1 MAGID
6 EPDALQWPKDEGKV
20 NNGKFA
26 VKGKPKSD
34 QNERTESGHDEE
46 GRIIPVEDKED
57 DGRNFPC
64 PKCDFVFLRQAFQML
79 PVHINRSIRIMP
91 GPKIP
96 IGPDILGNIRG
107 LHITVLHLV

>member
-34 QNERTESGHDEE
+34 KNERTEDGHDEE

-64 PKCDFVFLRQAFQML
+64 PKCDFVFLRHAFQ
-79 PVHINRSIRIMP
+79 I
-91 GPKIP
+91 
-96 IGPDILGNIRG
+96 
-107 LHITVLHLV
+107 